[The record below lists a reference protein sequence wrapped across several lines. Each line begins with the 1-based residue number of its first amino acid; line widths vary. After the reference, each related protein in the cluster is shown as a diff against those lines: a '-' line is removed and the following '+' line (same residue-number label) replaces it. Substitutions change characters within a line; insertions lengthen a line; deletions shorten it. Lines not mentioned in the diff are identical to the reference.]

1 MPVIVPRIKQP
12 LRSKGPWMEGL
23 EVRLNERFAWTWWL
37 LLACVSGCAAGS
49 TEGGSTTTTP
59 PANDPPAAGPATSA
73 SSDRGFAPSTLR
85 AQPVTRLNAEESSR
99 HWTRGSSH
107 AFTWTPE
114 ASPAATLRVEASSD
128 DGASWTLLGEADGA
142 LGRWVWE
149 VPSEGPSTLRFR
161 MVRSWSA
168 TPEELPRTVTISASH
183 ARTYAFEAI
192 APTVAGVPPRD
203 GAGAVVMNDRMWLI
217 GGWNP
222 LDTDAFP
229 LTTSNDVW
237 SSSDGVAWRQDKP
250 NSFRD
255 YDFDTAA
262 DWAGRHTAGYTVHDG
277 KMWIVGGDTVQ
288 GDYQMD
294 VWNSADGAHWNRV
307 SADAGYPSRVLHT
320 TVSFGG
326 SLLTIGGQS
335 WDAAFFNDSWASTD
349 GVTWKE
355 RTSPSPRFSG
365 RGVVCGS
372 AVFAGRVWM
381 IGGGRYDTAT
391 TPWQA
396 FGDVWSSADGARWE
410 KFGDDAAP
418 WSPRTYHNV
427 AVHDGRMFVIGGYA
441 PDRGNLDDIWYSD
454 DGENWYALPASGFP
468 ARHAASTWSYG
479 GSLYIGFGNT
489 EGFNA
494 DMWRLSR

>member
-1 MPVIVPRIKQP
+1 MIVPRIRAP
-12 LRSKGPWMEGL
+12 LRSKGLQLDGS
-23 EVRLNERFAWTWWL
+23 EVRLNDRFALWL
-37 LLACVSGCAAGS
+37 LCACAWGCAGS
-49 TEGGSTTTTP
+49 SVETAPASGTTP
-59 PANDPPAAGPATSA
+59 GTDPAAGAASAASAT
-73 SSDRGFAPSTLR
+73 DRGFTPSSLR
-85 AQPVTRLNAEESSR
+85 ARPITTLDAHDIPR
-99 HWTRGSSH
+99 HWTRGSAH

-114 ASPAATLRVEASSD
+114 TSPSATVRVEASAD
-128 DGASWTLLGEADGA
+128 EGLSWTRLGETDAA

-149 VPSEGPSTLRFR
+149 VPSEGPTRLRFR
-161 MVRSWSA
+161 LVRSWSA
-168 TPEELPRTVTISASH
+168 PPEELSRSVVISASH
-183 ARTYAFEAI
+183 ARAYRFAQI

-237 SSSDGVAWRQDKP
+237 SSSDGIAWRQDKP

-255 YDFDTAA
+255 YDFDPAA
-262 DWAGRHTAGYTVHDG
+262 DWAGRHTAGYAVHDG

-294 VWNSADGAHWNRV
+294 VWSSADGAHWNRV
-307 SADAGYPSRVLHT
+307 NAAATYPARVLHS

-326 SLLTIGGQS
+326 SLLTIGGQD
-335 WDAAFFNDSWASTD
+335 WDAAFFNDTWASLD
-349 GVTWKE
+349 GITWKE
-355 RTSPSPRFSG
+355 RTSTTPRFSG

-372 AVFAGRVWM
+372 AVLGGRVWM

-396 FGDVWSSADGARWE
+396 FGDVWSSSDGATWE
-410 KFGDDAAP
+410 KVGDDAAP

-427 AVHDGRMFVIGGYA
+427 VVHDGRMFVIGGYS
-441 PDRGNLDDIWYSD
+441 PDMGNLDDVWYSD
-454 DGENWYALPASGFP
+454 DGENWYLLPGMGLP
-468 ARHAASTWSYG
+468 ARHAASTWSYRG
-479 GSLYIGFGNT
+479 ALYVGFGNT

-494 DMWRLSR
+494 DMWRLEL